1 MNVMHDLTT
10 YYGWIPFLL
19 FAGVFFLIYRHNAR
33 KASKNFD
40 WYKRQHPQCV
50 RDGRVKCHKCGSGHM
65 GTERLMNHSYLRG
78 HICRQCGTTLYYSR
92 EGR

>member
-1 MNVMHDLTT
+1 MSPPLSQLSAYLPV
-10 YYGWIPFLL
+10 IL
-19 FAGVFFLIYRHNAR
+19 FAGIFFLIYRHNAR

-40 WYKRQHPQCV
+40 WYKRQHPHCV
-50 RDGRVKCHKCGSGHM
+50 RDGRVKCNKCGSGHM

>member
-1 MNVMHDLTT
+1 MSPPLSQLSSYLPV
-10 YYGWIPFLL
+10 IL
-19 FAGVFFLIYRHNAR
+19 FAGIFFLIYRHNAR

-40 WYKRQHPQCV
+40 WYRRQYPHCV
-50 RDGRVKCHKCGSGHM
+50 RDGCVKCNKCGSGHM

-92 EGR
+92 EGG